1 MFGIQT
7 CRFEKTC
14 IFFIITCGSSKS
26 LPFDCFYQRCCCWQQ
41 HLQVFGDIWRSYFTC
56 SCPCCCS
63 CLPCKDIYRS
73 TEASLA
79 ILPLFAFHHVCRS
92 EASLVIQKHHCFDTK
107 PGFILHTSEHTSK
120 TTIRFIFFRV
130 IVPLEGFKIRNAAGE
145 WWVLWSWKYGH
156 ESGS

>member
-1 MFGIQT
+1 MQIWKDMYIFHYYMRIQQ
-7 CRFEKTC
+7 K
-14 IFFIITCGSSKS
+14 
-26 LPFDCFYQRCCCWQQ
+26 PA
-41 HLQVFGDIWRSYFTC
+41 IWLFLSAMLLLTTASPSIWGHMTFLLHC

>member
-1 MFGIQT
+1 MERCLASRHADLKRHVYFSLLHADPAKACHLIVS
-7 CRFEKTC
+7 
-14 IFFIITCGSSKS
+14 ISDAVADNSISK
-26 LPFDCFYQRCCCWQQ
+26 
-41 HLQVFGDIWRSYFTC
+41 IWGHMTFLLHC

-145 WWVLWSWKYGH
+145 W
-156 ESGS
+156 